1 MKKLN
6 GKHIIY
12 SMVCAATGFL
22 LVFTACTN
30 NKRKIGVVVDG
41 YVSENKAIFMDGHE
55 SNPSKQWILAL
66 RDGDNKV
73 FVYVTNNEYAYA
85 IIGSAFEYTHKEIFS
100 IQEGVFESEG

>member
-1 MKKLN
+1 MKLN
-6 GKHIIY
+6 GKHIV
-12 SMVCAATGFL
+12 SAMVCAATGSL
-22 LVFTACTN
+22 LVFTACTS

-55 SNPSKQWILAL
+55 SHPSKQWILAL
-66 RDGDNKV
+66 RDGEDKV

-85 IIGSAFEYTHKEIFS
+85 IVGSLFEYTNNEIFS